1 MDITFSSLEEL
12 YNRIK
17 PALRTKKEEM
27 KRNGYIY
34 VKEADIWNYLKEKKW
49 INSKNLSLYEMV
61 DDVLN
66 VEDVV
71 IDSYLKEKLNMR
83 NRNVYFDEGG
93 FDDKE

>member
-49 INSKNLSLYEMV
+49 IN
-61 DDVLN
+61 
-66 VEDVV
+66 
-71 IDSYLKEKLNMR
+71 I
-83 NRNVYFDEGG
+83 
-93 FDDKE
+93 